1 MLCNIQAV
9 YFKLAS
15 KIYRGATAPSSPA
28 SDAYAN
34 YLVWYV
40 PELKIIFL
48 DSWQMANH
56 SEVWLAIWQLWLA
69 IMLTGTCST
78 INFNA

>member
-15 KIYRGATAPSSPA
+15 KIYCPA

-34 YLVWYV
+34 DLVWHV

-48 DSWQMANH
+48 DSWPNGQP
-56 SEVWLAIWQLWLA
+56 
-69 IMLTGTCST
+69 
-78 INFNA
+78 F